1 MKSRCTIAFLLLS
14 AIACSALDRH
24 AFTFT
29 SYTLNL
35 RIEPEQQRLG
45 AYGRITLR
53 NDSYTPQKTAALQI
67 SSSLSWRAIQSGG
80 KALQFVMQPYE
91 SDIDHTGEL
100 SEAIVTLPKEVPPNG
115 SIDLDIRYEGI
126 IPLDTTRLTRIGTP
140 KDIAAHTDWD
150 QISPAFTAVR
160 GVGYVVWYPVSMDAA
175 SLSDGDSVFETIA
188 GWKVRE
194 RGAQMMLSV
203 VSTAEGKLYASGTA
217 SLAVIAP
224 AEEIKSAASTDIT
237 DLSQSVPTFVAA
249 NFLEQKEGDWASIA
263 YTTGYETEAKSYV
276 QALSKADRFVSEMV
290 KPRPLKILQ
299 LPDASAA
306 SFAAEGLLLTP
317 LLPNLTPSVESL
329 LIYAAARTS
338 IITQQLWLREG
349 LSHFAQVRW
358 VEQQK
363 GRQAA
368 IDYLNAHLPA
378 LLEIEK
384 QAQTSAT
391 DANKTLPQP
400 DRSLTSDMDDI
411 YLQTKSM
418 FVFWL
423 LKEMLGDQVIKSL
436 MFDRFQVGQDKNSQY
451 LQQLLQVTGRDL
463 SWFFDDWVYH
473 DRGLPDFKVASVYT
487 SKTNA
492 GYLLT
497 VTVENLGAA
506 GAEVPVTVHTESG
519 PIGKRLEVRGKS
531 KASIR
536 IETTSAPDEVV
547 VNDGSVP
554 ESDMSNNSYAI
565 SPAAVK

>member
-1 MKSRCTIAFLLLS
+1 MKFRLAIVFIFLS
-14 AIACSALDRH
+14 AIAGAALDRN

-29 SYTLNL
+29 SYNLNL

-45 AYGRITLR
+45 AYGKIILR
-53 NDSYTPQKTAALQI
+53 NDSSTSQKTAALQI

-194 RGAQMMLSV
+194 RSAQMMLSV

-276 QALSKADRFVSEMV
+276 QALSKADSFVSEMV

-384 QAQTSAT
+384 EAQTSAT
-391 DANKTLPQP
+391 GANKTLPQP

-423 LKEMLGDQVIKSL
+423 LKEMLGAQVIKPL

-487 SKTNA
+487 SKTSA

-536 IETTSAPDEVV
+536 IETTSAADEVV

-565 SPAAVK
+565 PPAAVK

>member
-1 MKSRCTIAFLLLS
+1 MKFRFAILFIFLS
-14 AIACSALDRH
+14 AAACCALDRN

-29 SYTLNL
+29 SYNLNL
-35 RIEPEQQRLG
+35 RIEPEQQRLA

-53 NDSYTPQKTAALQI
+53 NDSSTPQKNAALQI
-67 SSSLSWRAIQSGG
+67 SSTLSWRAIQSDS
-80 KALQFVMQPYE
+80 KALQFVTQPYE

-100 SEAIVTLPKEVPPNG
+100 SEAIVTLPKEVPPKG
-115 SIDLDIRYEGI
+115 SIDLDVRYEGI
-126 IPLDTTRLTRIGTP
+126 IPLNATRLTRIGTP

-150 QISPAFTAVR
+150 QISLAFTAVR
-160 GVGYVVWYPVSMDAA
+160 GVGYVVWYPVAIDAV

-194 RGAQMMLSV
+194 HGAQMTLSV
-203 VSTAEGKLYASGTA
+203 VSTGAGKVYATGSP
-217 SLAVIAP
+217 SLAIIGP
-224 AEEIKSAASTDIT
+224 ADEIKSATSTDIT
-237 DLSQSVPTFVAA
+237 DLSQSVPIFVAG
-249 NFLEQKEGDWASIA
+249 NFLEQKEGDLATVAHNS
-263 YTTGYETEAKSYV
+263 GYEAEAKSYA
-276 QALSKADRFVSEMV
+276 QALGKAVAFVSEMV
-290 KPRPLKILQ
+290 KPRPLKVVQ

-306 SFAAEGLLLTP
+306 PFATEGLLLTP
-317 LLPNLTPSVESL
+317 LLPNLSPNVESL
-329 LIYAAARTS
+329 LIYAVARTS
-338 IITQQLWLREG
+338 VMTQQLWIREG
-349 LSHFAQVRW
+349 LAHFAQVRW

-384 QAQTSAT
+384 EAPTTPT
-391 DANKTLPQP
+391 DAAKLPPQA

-436 MFDRFQVGQDKNSQY
+436 MLMQFQAGQDNNPRY
-451 LQQLLQVTGRDL
+451 LQQLLQPGDRDL

-487 SKTNA
+487 RKADS
-492 GYLLT
+492 GYL
-497 VTVENLGAA
+497 VTITIENLGGA
-506 GAEVPVTVHTESG
+506 GAEVPVTLRSEGG
-519 PIGKRLEVRGKS
+519 PIEKRLEVHGKN

-536 IETTSAPDEVV
+536 ISTTTAPLEVI

-554 ESDMSNNSYAI
+554 ESDTSNNSYTI
-565 SPAAVK
+565 PAADVK